1 MNDNR
6 PICPHC
12 VAEVTYDDL
21 TDESF
26 DTCSYEVCWRGTC
39 PICGRHFTW

>member
-21 TDESF
+21 TDESKRSLRASF
-26 DTCSYEVCWRGTC
+26 ILC
-39 PICGRHFTW
+39 